1 MGSKVTIEE
10 DSTESGI
17 GFLIIQ
23 VMIITLKLG
32 NVVTSKLVH
41 HKTVDKSSTF
51 MILEQGTLKTVILKY
66 EIAEY
71 NNPLDY
77 MRMKR
82 TQQKNLTL
90 QNIIDAIRWGSDLF
104 DFIAADTYHYTSINN
119 ANPRYCVD
127 LSRKQYYARLSKLV
141 KAGLV
146 KRVNGRYSLTF
157 FGIMIYDVQLE
168 FRRAVDSHLKTNEPE
183 SSNVIPFQTKP

>member
-1 MGSKVTIEE
+1 
-10 DSTESGI
+10 
-17 GFLIIQ
+17 
-23 VMIITLKLG
+23 MI
-32 NVVTSKLVH
+32 LVH
-41 HKTVDKSSTF
+41 
-51 MILEQGTLKTVILKY
+51 ETLITVILKY
-66 EIAEY
+66 EMAEY

-82 TQQKNLTL
+82 TQQKNLTT

-104 DFIAADTYHYTSINN
+104 DSIAADTYQYQTSINN
-119 ANPRYCVD
+119 ADAGYCVD

-157 FGIMIYDVQLE
+157 FGIVIYDVQLE
-168 FRRAVDSHLKTNEPE
+168 LRRAVDSHLKTNEPE
-183 SSNVIPFQTKP
+183 SSNVIAFQTKP